1 MLFQL
6 TVEAFT
12 DRDGTW
18 QRRGWNVFGPLK
30 GLRQGDYMPPAK
42 GAPEGGDAKGSSMF
56 LYRYATKPPT
66 N

>member
-6 TVEAFT
+6 TVEGFT

-18 QRRGWNVFGPLK
+18 QRRGWNVLGPLKEFWSTLK

-42 GAPEGGDAKGSSMF
+42 GAPEGGDANGSSMF
-56 LYRYATKPPT
+56 L
-66 N
+66 